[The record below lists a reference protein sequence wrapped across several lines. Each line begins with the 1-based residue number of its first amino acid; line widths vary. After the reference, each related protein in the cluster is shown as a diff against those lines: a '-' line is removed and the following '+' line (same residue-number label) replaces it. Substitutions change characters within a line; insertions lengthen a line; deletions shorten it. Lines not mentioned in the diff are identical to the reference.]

1 MVNIKPGISG
11 EILFEEAAGAED
23 RPVGFPTTIY
33 SVSERRILLAQTD
46 PPLPA
51 DDLGR
56 VVVFT
61 YVIHKESAPARH
73 RFHARMV
80 GFSDHEIA
88 PGQRVPAL
96 VIERTSAP
104 EPCNLRMNFRIKPS
118 AERGLAVLLGGVPV
132 VIVDISEGG
141 VCVRLKGE
149 MTLKLQDMVRLTVSV
164 DGRSFDVDSQV
175 VRICAPQAAAGTA
188 SLQQF
193 VSLQF
198 LGNQAARENIL
209 GRKLFHLE
217 RVQIKN
223 KIR

>member
-1 MVNIKPGISG
+1 MTGALLHGEHQTGISG
-11 EILFEEAAGAED
+11 EILFEEAGAED

-46 PPLPA
+46 PPLSA

-61 YVIHKESAPARH
+61 YVIHKESAPARY

-104 EPCNLRMNFRIKPS
+104 EPCNLRMNFGSNPRQKGP
-118 AERGLAVLLGGVPV
+118 GGPLGGVPW
-132 VIVDISEGG
+132 
-141 VCVRLKGE
+141 
-149 MTLKLQDMVRLTVSV
+149 
-164 DGRSFDVDSQV
+164 
-175 VRICAPQAAAGTA
+175 
-188 SLQQF
+188 
-193 VSLQF
+193 
-198 LGNQAARENIL
+198 
-209 GRKLFHLE
+209 
-217 RVQIKN
+217 
-223 KIR
+223 

>member
-11 EILFEEAAGAED
+11 EILFEEAGAED

-46 PPLPA
+46 PSLSA

-61 YVIHKESAPARH
+61 YVIHKESAPARY

-80 GFSDHEIA
+80 GFSDHKIA

-118 AERGLAVLLGGVPV
+118 AERVLAVLLGGVPV

-141 VCVRLKGE
+141 GCVRL
-149 MTLKLQDMVRLTVSV
+149 
-164 DGRSFDVDSQV
+164 
-175 VRICAPQAAAGTA
+175 
-188 SLQQF
+188 
-193 VSLQF
+193 
-198 LGNQAARENIL
+198 N
-209 GRKLFHLE
+209 RKLFHLE
-217 RVQIKN
+217 RVRIKN